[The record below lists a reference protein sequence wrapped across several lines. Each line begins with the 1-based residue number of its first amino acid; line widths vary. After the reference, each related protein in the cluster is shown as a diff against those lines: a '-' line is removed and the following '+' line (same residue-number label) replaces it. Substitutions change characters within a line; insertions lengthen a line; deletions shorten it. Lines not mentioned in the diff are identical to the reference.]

1 MFNDLRRQNTFG
13 ALAARLQLD
22 VLAGSAD
29 DKEVAVRFLRPRQ
42 VLEMI
47 GVSRTTLWR
56 MVRAGH
62 FPRPVCITE
71 RNRGYLLESVEAWMR
86 ARTEGRPLDAAAIGT
101 AGARSGAVGRAR
113 TRLFHGRAG

>member
-1 MFNDLRRQNTFG
+1 M
-13 ALAARLQLD
+13 LAARLQLD

-71 RNRGYLLESVEAWMR
+71 RNRGYLLKSVEAWMSGQQDVR
-86 ARTEGRPLDAAAIGT
+86 STRRPQERRGPGVVQPAAA
-101 AGARSGAVGRAR
+101 
-113 TRLFHGRAG
+113 

>member
-1 MFNDLRRQNTFG
+1 
-13 ALAARLQLD
+13 
-22 VLAGSAD
+22 
-29 DKEVAVRFLRPRQ
+29 
-42 VLEMI
+42 MI

-86 ARTEGRPLDAAAIGT
+86 ARADGRPFDAATTRT
-101 AGARSGAVGRAR
+101 APARGGAAGRAM
-113 TRLFHGRAG
+113 TRLVQRRAG

>member
-1 MFNDLRRQNTFG
+1 M
-13 ALAARLQLD
+13 
-22 VLAGSAD
+22 
-29 DKEVAVRFLRPRQ
+29 RFLRPRQ

-56 MVRAGH
+56 MVQAGV

-86 ARTEGRPLDAAAIGT
+86 ARAEGRPFDVPPAGT
-101 AGARSGAVGRAR
+101 AEARSGAEASARAV
-113 TRLFHGRAG
+113 TRLAHRRAG

>member
-1 MFNDLRRQNTFG
+1 M
-13 ALAARLQLD
+13 
-22 VLAGSAD
+22 
-29 DKEVAVRFLRPRQ
+29 RFLRPRQ

-71 RNRGYLLESVEAWMR
+71 RNRGYLLKSVEAWMR
-86 ARTEGRPLDAAAIGT
+86 ARAAGCPFDAEAART
-101 AGARSGAVGRAR
+101 ARAR
-113 TRLFHGRAG
+113 GGAAGRGITWLVQRRAG